1 MNNGGLVYFDFNRTG
16 TNQFKKRIYSMT
28 ILGVTLKTSNWVLIA
43 TILLLILMAALV
55 ILPHRWKDEQ
65 ISMLMKG
72 YKVYAQVPERE
83 YVQPLLADET
93 TQEASIKVIKKIW
106 RRDWQIGVAIAK
118 CEGGLRPNAFNGHNT
133 NGTWDAGL
141 FQINTIHGIDKETL
155 FNPYANAGYAYALYK
170 EQGVQPW
177 YSSNRCHGL
186 LN

>member
-43 TILLLILMAALV
+43 IILLILALAAMV
-55 ILPHRWKDEQ
+55 VLPHKWKDEQ
-65 ISMLMKG
+65 ISKLEAG
-72 YKVYAQVPERE
+72 FKVYASVPERE
-83 YVQPLLADET
+83 YVEPPLADET

-141 FQINTIHGIDKETL
+141 FQVNQIHGIDKETL
-155 FNPYANAGYAYALYK
+155 MNPYANAGYAYALYK